1 MAMNRYRFAPSPT
14 GHLHIGGARTALYNY
29 LMAKKTGGKFILRIE
44 DTDRERSTEEYIHS
58 ILGAMQWLGLSYDE
72 GPYYQ
77 MERAPIHQAHLK
89 KLLDEGKAYRCFCSA
104 ETLEAKRQA
113 AMKEGRKP
121 KYDGTC
127 RNIPPLEAAKDG
139 RPSCIRFRSHDEGK
153 TVVEDLIKGRVE
165 FDNAELDDLVI
176 ARTDGT
182 PTYNF
187 VVVVDDVTMQITH
200 VFRGDDHLNNTPR
213 QIQLYQAFDY
223 PTPVFAH
230 VPMILGADK
239 SRLSK
244 RHGAT
249 SVLAYQEQG
258 YVPEA
263 MLNYLVRLGWAC
275 GDEEIFSLKDLEQK
289 FDIADVGKSA
299 AVFNPEK
306 LLWLN
311 GHWIRQ
317 YDPRH
322 LLEATRPFLGARG
335 LKINDPAYA
344 ERALASCQEKV
355 KTLVELAEL
364 ADFYFREEVEI
375 SEEARKKGLGEEG
388 LALLKELRPE
398 LEKLSNYDHDS
409 VAACLNSFAESRGL
423 KLGKVAQPLR
433 SALTGSTVSPGIFD
447 VLGILGKEKTLA
459 RLQKVLE

>member
-1 MAMNRYRFAPSPT
+1 
-14 GHLHIGGARTALYNY
+14 
-29 LMAKKTGGKFILRIE
+29 
-44 DTDRERSTEEYIHS
+44 
-58 ILGAMQWLGLSYDE
+58 
-72 GPYYQ
+72 
-77 MERAPIHQAHLK
+77 
-89 KLLDEGKAYRCFCSA
+89 
-104 ETLEAKRQA
+104 
-113 AMKEGRKP
+113 MKEGRKP

-127 RNIPPLEAAKDG
+127 RDISPAAAAQDP
-139 RPSCIRFRSHDEGK
+139 RPFCIRFVSKDEGK
-153 TVVEDLIKGRVE
+153 TVVDDLIKGRVE

-187 VVVVDDVTMQITH
+187 VVVVDDVTMKISH

-213 QIQLYQAFDY
+213 QIQMYEAFNY

-239 SRLSK
+239 ARLSK

-249 SVLAYQEQG
+249 SVLAYRDQG
-258 YVPEA
+258 YLPEA
-263 MLNYLVRLGWAC
+263 MLNYLVRLGWAH
-275 GDEEIFSLKDLEQK
+275 GDEEIFSLKQLEEK

-317 YDPRH
+317 YDPKK
-322 LLEATRPFLGARG
+322 LLAATRPFLEARG
-335 LKINDPAYA
+335 VSIQEEAYV
-344 ERALASCQEKV
+344 ERALAACQEKV

-364 ADFYFREEVEI
+364 ADFFFREAVTV
-375 SEEARKKGLGEEG
+375 SEEARNKGLNEEG
-388 LALLKELRPE
+388 LQILRDILPE
-398 LEKLSNYDHDS
+398 LSKLGDFSHDS
-409 VAACLNSFAESRGL
+409 VAACLNGFAEARGL

-447 VLGILGKEKTLA
+447 IVAVLGKDRVEKRIKA
-459 RLQKVLE
+459 VL

>member
-1 MAMNRYRFAPSPT
+1 MNRYRFAPSPT

-58 ILGAMQWLGLSYDE
+58 ILGAMEWLGLSYDE

-77 MERAPIHQAHLK
+77 MERAPIHQTHLK
-89 KLLDEGKAYRCFCSA
+89 KLLEEGKAYRCFCTS
-104 ETLEAKRQA
+104 ETLDQKRQA

-127 RNIPPLEAAKDG
+127 RSIPKEIAQQDS
-139 RPSCIRFRSHDEGK
+139 RPSCIRFLSKDEGK

-165 FDNAELDDLVI
+165 FDNAELDDLII
-176 ARTDGT
+176 ARSDGT

-187 VVVVDDVTMQITH
+187 VVVVDDVTMQVTH

-213 QIQLYQAFDY
+213 QIQLYEAFDY

-239 SRLSK
+239 ARLSK

-263 MLNYLVRLGWAC
+263 MLNYLVRLGWAH
-275 GDEEIFSLKDLEQK
+275 GDEEIFSLKDLEEK

-317 YDPRH
+317 YDSKK
-322 LLEATRPFLGARG
+322 LLAATRRFLESRG
-335 LKINDPAYA
+335 LSIPDEAYA
-344 ERALASCQEKV
+344 ERALVACQEKV

-364 ADFYFREEVEI
+364 ADSFFREEIAI
-375 SEEARKKGLGEEG
+375 SDEARKKGLDEAGIKILKEILPE
-388 LALLKELRPE
+388 LLKLP
-398 LEKLSNYDHDS
+398 SYDHDS
-409 VAACLNSFAESRGL
+409 VAACLNTFAETHGL

-447 VLGILGKEKTLA
+447 VIAILGKGRVEKRIRA
-459 RLQKVLE
+459 VAGS

>member
-1 MAMNRYRFAPSPT
+1 MNRYRFAPSPT

-89 KLLDEGKAYRCFCSA
+89 QLLDGGKAYRCFCTS
-104 ETLEAKRQA
+104 ELLEEKRQL

-127 RNIPPLEAAKDG
+127 RAIPPEDAGKDS
-139 RPSCIRFRSHDEGK
+139 RPSCIRFRSQDEGK

-165 FDNAELDDLVI
+165 FDNAELDDLII

-213 QIQLYQAFDY
+213 QIQLYQAFNY

-239 SRLSK
+239 ARLSK

-258 YVPEA
+258 YLPEA
-263 MLNYLVRLGWAC
+263 MLNYLVRLGWAH
-275 GDEEIFSLKDLEQK
+275 GDEEIFSLKDLEAK

-317 YDPRH
+317 YPAKQ
-322 LLEATRPFLGARG
+322 LLAATKPFLEAKGIKVT
-335 LKINDPAYA
+335 DEEYA

-355 KTLVELAEL
+355 KTLVELADL
-364 ADFYFREEVEI
+364 ADFYFRDELTI
-375 SEEARKKGLGEEG
+375 SDEARKKGLNEEG
-388 LALLKELRPE
+388 LALIKELLPE
-398 LEKLSNYDHDS
+398 LEKLSAYDHDS
-409 VAACLNSFAESRGL
+409 IATCLNGFAEARNL

-447 VLGILGKEKTLA
+447 VLAVLGKERTQT
-459 RLQKVLE
+459 RLQKSLK

>member
-1 MAMNRYRFAPSPT
+1 MNRYRFAPSPT

-44 DTDRERSTEEYIHS
+44 DTDRERSTEEYIQS
-58 ILGAMQWLGLSYDE
+58 ILQAMEWLGLSYDE
-72 GPYYQ
+72 GPYFQ
-77 MERAPIHQAHLK
+77 MQRSEIHQAHLK
-89 KLLDEGKAYRCFCSA
+89 RLLDEGKAYRCFCPP
-104 ETLEAKRQA
+104 ELIEEKRQA

-127 RNIPPLEAAKDG
+127 RAISPEAAAQDPK
-139 RPSCIRFRSHDEGK
+139 PHCIRFRSEDEGK

-165 FDNAELDDLVI
+165 FDNAELDDLII

-187 VVVVDDVTMQITH
+187 VVVVDDVTMEITH

-239 SRLSK
+239 ARLSK

-258 YVPEA
+258 YLPEA
-263 MLNYLVRLGWAC
+263 MLNYLVRLGWAH
-275 GDEEIFSLKDLEQK
+275 GDEEVFSLERLVEL
-289 FDIADVGKSA
+289 FDIAAVGKSA

-311 GHWIRQ
+311 GLWIRA
-317 YDPRH
+317 YTPEK
-322 LLEATRPFLGARG
+322 LLAATRPFLEKRG
-335 LKINDPAYA
+335 LKIEDEKYA
-344 ERALASCQEKV
+344 ARALGSCQEKV
-355 KTLVELAEL
+355 KTLAELAEM
-364 ADFYFREEVEI
+364 ADFYFREKIEI
-375 SEEARKKGLGEEG
+375 QEEARKKGLDENGKQILDQLKSVLAG
-388 LALLKELRPE
+388 LEDF
-398 LEKLSNYDHDS
+398 SHDS
-409 VAACLNSFAESRGL
+409 VAAALNQFAEKNSL

-433 SALTGSTVSPGIFD
+433 SALTGSTISPGIFD
-447 VLGILGKEKTLA
+447 VISVLGKEKTLSRIEKA
-459 RLQKVLE
+459 LSS

>member
-1 MAMNRYRFAPSPT
+1 MNRYRFAPSPT

-58 ILGAMQWLGLSYDE
+58 ILGAMQWLGLTYDE

-127 RNIPPLEAAKDG
+127 RAIPPEEAARDP
-139 RPSCIRFRSHDEGK
+139 RPSCIRFRSTDEGK
-153 TVVEDLIKGRVE
+153 TVVDDLIKGRVE

-239 SRLSK
+239 ARLSK

-258 YVPEA
+258 YLPEA
-263 MLNYLVRLGWAC
+263 MLNYLVRLGWAH
-275 GDEEIFSLKDLEQK
+275 GDEEIFSLKDLEEK

-317 YDPRH
+317 YDPKK
-322 LLEATRPFLGARG
+322 LLTATRPFLEKRG
-335 LKINDPAYA
+335 LAIADEAYA
-344 ERALASCQEKV
+344 ERALVACQEKV

-364 ADFYFREEVEI
+364 ADFFFRDSVTV
-375 SEEARKKGLGEEG
+375 SEEARKKGLDEAG
-388 LALLKELRPE
+388 LQILKDILPE
-398 LEKLSNYDHDS
+398 LSKLTDWNHDT
-409 VAACLNSFAESRGL
+409 VAACLNGFAESRGL

-447 VLGILGKEKTLA
+447 VIAILGKERAEKRIEA
-459 RLQKVLE
+459 VL

>member
-1 MAMNRYRFAPSPT
+1 MNRYRFAPSPT

-58 ILGAMQWLGLSYDE
+58 ILGAMKWLELSYDE

-77 MERAPIHQAHLK
+77 MERTEIHQAHLK
-89 KLLDEGKAYRCFCSA
+89 KLLDEGKAFRCFCTA
-104 ETLEAKRQA
+104 EELDQKRQA

-127 RNIPPLEAAKDG
+127 RSIPPEVAAKDP
-139 RPSCIRFRSHDEGK
+139 RPSCIRFKSQDEGK
-153 TVVEDLIKGRVE
+153 TVVDDLIKGRVE
-165 FDNAELDDLVI
+165 FDNAELDDLII

-187 VVVVDDVTMQITH
+187 VVVVDDVTMEITH

-213 QIQLYQAFDY
+213 QIQMYQAFNY

-239 SRLSK
+239 ARLSK

-258 YVPEA
+258 YLPEA

-275 GDEEIFSLKDLEQK
+275 GDEEIFSLEDLVAK

-317 YDPRH
+317 YAPEKLLAATRSF
-322 LLEATRPFLGARG
+322 LEAKGLSLQDEDYAR
-335 LKINDPAYA
+335 
-344 ERALASCQEKV
+344 RALTACQEKV
-355 KTLVELAEL
+355 KTLVELAEM
-364 ADFYFREEVEI
+364 ADFFFREEISI
-375 SEEARKKGLGEEG
+375 SEEARKKGLNEEG
-388 LALLKELRPE
+388 IQILKDLLPE
-398 LEKLSNYDHDS
+398 FQKLETFDHDS
-409 VAACLNSFAESRGL
+409 VAASLNAFAEARGL

-447 VLGILGKEKTLA
+447 VIAVLGKDRVVKRIQAALA
-459 RLQKVLE
+459 

>member
-1 MAMNRYRFAPSPT
+1 MNRYRFAPSPT

-44 DTDRERSTEEYIHS
+44 DTDRERSTQEYIDS
-58 ILGAMQWLGLSYDE
+58 ILKAMDWLGLSYDE

-77 MERAPIHQAHLK
+77 MERAPIHQEHLK
-89 KLLDEGKAYRCFCSA
+89 KLLDEGKAYRCFCPA
-104 ETLEAKRQA
+104 ELLEQKRQA

-127 RNIPPLEAAKDG
+127 RALPKDVAARDP
-139 RPSCIRFRSHDEGK
+139 RPYCIRFISKDEGK
-153 TVVEDLIKGRVE
+153 TVVDDLIKGRVE

-187 VVVVDDVTMQITH
+187 VVVVDDVTMRITH

-263 MLNYLVRLGWAC
+263 MLNYLVRLGWAH
-275 GDEEIFSLKDLEQK
+275 GDEEIFSLKDLEEK

-317 YDPRH
+317 YDPQK
-322 LLEATRPFLGARG
+322 LLAATRPFLEARG
-335 LKINDPAYA
+335 LAIADEAYA
-344 ERALASCQEKV
+344 QRALAACQEKV

-364 ADFYFREEVEI
+364 ADFFLRDAVTI
-375 SEEARKKGLGEEG
+375 SDEARQKGLDEAG
-388 LALLKELRPE
+388 LQILRDILPE
-398 LEKLSNYDHDS
+398 LAKLSAWDHDA
-409 VAACLNSFAESRGL
+409 VAACLNGFAESRGL

-447 VLGILGKEKTLA
+447 VIAILGKDRVEKRIRA
-459 RLQKVLE
+459 VL